1 MNAIIKIY
9 NNSKYVF
16 SINIVEKIFFF
27 IIFLL
32 LARNLSIENYG
43 IVTIFTFANLLGC
56 FFELGFANYIQRE
69 SAANSVDLFDKLGSI
84 LFSRFLSFVIFISVL
99 VLYFVNQEK
108 SNVIILG
115 TASFFFILNDVLSK
129 VLFGRGNFDKVFFA
143 VITSRI
149 FGLIFFSVLVL
160 FNFSLEVI
168 LLSIF
173 FSSFIQFV
181 SLFYALKKTG
191 VNTSFKLI
199 ELKKILKIFQFSF
212 PMGLGVFFVMLY
224 DRIDILLMHK
234 LIGTSAV
241 SIYSVAYSF
250 YKLPQ
255 IFSGAVLV
263 PLYTDYSKKFVQNG
277 NLKITDLKNP
287 ASVLLFS
294 AIIIILVCII
304 ASKFFILLLYGDAY
318 IASSSFLLLLLIA
331 LPGLFFNNFTGVIL
345 NSIKLEKIAMY
356 SALIGLILNII
367 INYYYLKSMGIY
379 AAIIAT
385 IITEYSILTIQVLF
399 IVKSKRVI

>member
-1 MNAIIKIY
+1 
-9 NNSKYVF
+9 
-16 SINIVEKIFFF
+16 
-27 IIFLL
+27 
-32 LARNLSIENYG
+32 
-43 IVTIFTFANLLGC
+43 
-56 FFELGFANYIQRE
+56 
-69 SAANSVDLFDKLGSI
+69 
-84 LFSRFLSFVIFISVL
+84 
-99 VLYFVNQEK
+99 
-108 SNVIILG
+108 
-115 TASFFFILNDVLSK
+115 
-129 VLFGRGNFDKVFFA
+129 
-143 VITSRI
+143 
-149 FGLIFFSVLVL
+149 
-160 FNFSLEVI
+160 
-168 LLSIF
+168 
-173 FSSFIQFV
+173 
-181 SLFYALKKTG
+181 
-191 VNTSFKLI
+191 
-199 ELKKILKIFQFSF
+199 
-212 PMGLGVFFVMLY
+212 MGLGVFFVMLY